1 MIVREGDQ
9 KWGKL
14 DMKLLTFV
22 DEITE
27 KYHLGVLTE
36 KGVLDISGDFE
47 TLQEVMANKEKAEAL
62 IEFYLEAEHIELK
75 SIDEIKLGPVV
86 PNPEKIICVGVNYK
100 RHAEEMKIDI
110 PELPIIFSKFNN
122 TLAAHNSTVKIPED
136 TSMIDYEGE
145 LAIIIGKKGR
155 NIARDDA
162 MDYVFGYANA
172 NDVSDRSAQFATS
185 QWLAGKSYDGFCPIG
200 PYIATLGEIGEPH
213 KLRIKTYVND
223 ELRQDSNTNDM
234 IFKSRGLVS
243 HISKYMTLKPGDII
257 LTGTPEGVAS
267 GYKTADKPW
276 IKEGDTVT
284 VEIESL
290 GRLTNRFEKE

>member
-1 MIVREGDQ
+1 MN
-9 KWGKL
+9 
-14 DMKLLTFV
+14 MKLLTFV
-22 DEITE
+22 DETTG
-27 KYHLGVLTE
+27 KYKLGVLTE

-62 IEFYLEAEHIELK
+62 IEFYLEADYIELK
-75 SIDEIKLGPVV
+75 SVDELILGPVV

-110 PELPIIFSKFNN
+110 PEMPVIFSKFNN
-122 TLAAHNSTVKIPED
+122 TLTAHNSTITIPKD
-136 TSMIDYEGE
+136 TYMIDYEGE
-145 LAIIIGKKGR
+145 LAIIIGREGR
-155 NIARDDA
+155 NIPREDA

-172 NDVSDRSAQFATS
+172 NDVSERSSQFATS
-185 QWLAGKSYDGFCPIG
+185 QWLAGKTYDGFCPVG

-213 KLRIKTYVND
+213 KLRIKTYVNG

-234 IFKSRGLVS
+234 VFKSRGLVS

-276 IKEGDTVT
+276 IKDGDTVT
-284 VEIESL
+284 VEIETL
-290 GRLTNRFEKE
+290 GRLTNHFKKE